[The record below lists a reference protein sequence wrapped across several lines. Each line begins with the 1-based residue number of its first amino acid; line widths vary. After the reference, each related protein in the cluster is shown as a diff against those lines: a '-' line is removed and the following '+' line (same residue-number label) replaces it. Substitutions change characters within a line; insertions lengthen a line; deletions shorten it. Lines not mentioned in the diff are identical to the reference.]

1 MTATK
6 RNLGELR
13 AEIDRIDAEMAKLY
27 EARMNAAKGVAATKR
42 ENDLPIY
49 DAKREEAVI
58 DQNMAR
64 IDNPEYREMYRAFI
78 TFVMAQ
84 SKALQHTLISKD
96 HS

>member
-1 MTATK
+1 MNATK
-6 RNLGELR
+6 RTLNELR

-42 ENDLPIY
+42 ENNLPIY
-49 DAKREEAVI
+49 DAEREEAVI
-58 DQNMAR
+58 DKNMAR

>member
-6 RNLGELR
+6 RTLNELR

-27 EARMNAAKGVAATKR
+27 EARMNAAKGVAATKH

-49 DAKREEAVI
+49 DAEREEAVI
-58 DQNMAR
+58 DKNTAR